1 MKIITELLFCVALFS
16 FQPTHWVQEP
26 SDLANND
33 LIAQSFV
40 QVVSD
45 SKVDVQMMQKD
56 SFIECLEENS
66 CISGDM
72 EKRRSH
78 PLPVFSPSKILM
90 KCRTLNFTF
99 LPSLCRKKLYA
110 FCGSFGKTKPANRRF
125 SRKEKDQYLKKYLN
139 DVKIQKLL
147 F

>member
-1 MKIITELLFCVALFS
+1 MEDKKTIGDF
-16 FQPTHWVQEP
+16 
-26 SDLANND
+26 
-33 LIAQSFV
+33 QSFV

-45 SKVDVQMMQKD
+45 SKVDVQIMQKD

-72 EKRRSH
+72 E
-78 PLPVFSPSKILM
+78 
-90 KCRTLNFTF
+90 
-99 LPSLCRKKLYA
+99 KLYA

-139 DVKIQKLL
+139 DVKIQEITFLM
-147 F
+147 

>member
-1 MKIITELLFCVALFS
+1 MKIITELLFCVALYS

-33 LIAQSFV
+33 LIAQGKKNVWICHVEDKKTIGDFQSFV

-66 CISGDM
+66 CISGDI
-72 EKRRSH
+72 
-78 PLPVFSPSKILM
+78 VATSKCLLSNV
-90 KCRTLNFTF
+90 C
-99 LPSLCRKKLYA
+99 SLQDHH
-110 FCGSFGKTKPANRRF
+110 KTSNVAQCFNKQIA
-125 SRKEKDQYLKKYLN
+125 
-139 DVKIQKLL
+139 I
-147 F
+147 

>member
-1 MKIITELLFCVALFS
+1 MIFYKKMILKQKSYISCGG
-16 FQPTHWVQEP
+16 
-26 SDLANND
+26 
-33 LIAQSFV
+33 
-40 QVVSD
+40 
-45 SKVDVQMMQKD
+45 QKD
-56 SFIECLEENS
+56 YRRFSVLCSECLEENS

-139 DVKIQKLL
+139 DVKIQEITFLM
-147 F
+147 